1 MPKVEY
7 FGQNIIFICVGDIVV
22 LEIFLAMLYMVMM
35 GIRIVMMRILMII
48 SIGCMMLMRS
58 ILMIISLECMM
69 MRVRILMIISLGSIR
84 QELGLAG
91 ARGGEIP
98 HKWFLVRWI
107 GCTMFH

>member
-22 LEIFLAMLYMVMM
+22 LEIFLVMLYMVMT
-35 GIRIVMMRILMII
+35 GIRIVMIIL
-48 SIGCMMLMRS
+48 IGCMMLMR
-58 ILMIISLECMM
+58 
-69 MRVRILMIISLGSIR
+69 RILMIISLGSIR
-84 QELGLAG
+84 QELGLSD

-107 GCTMFH
+107 GSDVPCFIDKKDGLYCRMFH